1 MTCGSCHYLLIRC
14 TFLFFWLVYAIGQN
28 LVKCA
33 QIWTFN
39 KEKEIKAKIN
49 IQERKHHPQFLHKQK
64 STQIQMHADC
74 IFCPCCLCS
83 VVAFFFFF
91 YLCKGLNV
99 MACCQYSVLSHGKSK
114 CICANLFSNDVENW
128 WWNAKIIISS
138 LLKQLQNSAVIQIK

>member
-64 STQIQMHADC
+64 STQIQMQTA
-74 IFCPCCLCS
+74 FS
-83 VVAFFFFF
+83 VPAVYAVWLHFFFF

-114 CICANLFSNDVENW
+114 CICANLFSNDIENW